1 MARLSRPSLIQTAED
16 HFDELDEEVTA
27 FMEEVENTEDLDIS
41 VKDYNGMI
49 KELLTTGSTELRKL
63 VAGLIMENRNEH
75 TAYLEKEAECI
86 SLEKQFHTE
95 LAEAKEQ
102 ILETERT
109 NRLLHAELR
118 RSEAEFKQLQEASRG
133 TSAAPS
139 SVTTE
144 YKVAYVMKGFDEK
157 PDKWAQQYYRH
168 DPEGVLK
175 SWKLFKAAINKH
187 FEDPDRIANQ
197 QEKLLSLQHNSSD
210 DLLDHITEFETL
222 CSQVD
227 WPESTKATLFL
238 KSLQPGLRGAIRRS
252 DINIEDYDKVKQKGL
267 RLEREYKESKKQHS
281 AARKGDR
288 KTSSKPKDTKPADG
302 SEDIRSE
309 HLRKGLCFNCN
320 EPGHIS
326 RDCNKPK
333 KDTKA
338 NPATKSV
345 AAVELPS
352 ENESLSTESEAES
365 HDLEFLKLNRFN
377 GLLDDLRTKLGIT
390 DNTSVSPEEPR
401 DIKSPTKDSGDDD
414 PNGRIE
420 KNDDPIGRIDDNDL
434 KDPAKDSDR
443 DEEEQQ
449 DAINA
454 AIRAAGITVTRMWT
468 PFHYKGRYEPKI
480 PKRFEDWRI
489 QVAAAFEED
498 QMSKHPFPQRLID
511 GDVELPEIY
520 EEFRDI
526 FEPSRMNQPLP
537 YRPEF
542 AHAINL
548 KPGLSP
554 PSLRQYHQS
563 ELELQITK
571 EKTDELMRRGFIR
584 RSQSSAGAPT
594 LFAAKKGAPDPRMC
608 CDYRI
613 LNGMTEKDRYP
624 LPLIDVLLDRV
635 RKAKYFVKLDL
646 RDGFHHIR
654 IRKGDEWKTAFK
666 TRYGLFEW
674 LVMPFGLCN
683 APATFQR
690 YIDQALHGL
699 IDEELIA
706 YLDDILIYGS
716 TLEEVQERTRH
727 CLQRLREWGLCV
739 KLRKCR
745 FHVQTVNFLGFQIS
759 PEGISMEEDL
769 IQTIQKWPVP
779 KRVRDVQAFIGT
791 AGFYRRFVPRF
802 SHIAKPLTDLTRK
815 GRQFDWGPKEQAAFE
830 RLKAEFVPGRILM
843 HFDPDRQIYV
853 YTDASN
859 DAASAILCQKDDN
872 ERMRP
877 VMIWSKKF
885 STSERKYSTPD
896 QELLAIVWGMERFRP
911 YVEGAR
917 YTVIVRSDHAN
928 LRNFMTTKDLKPLQV
943 RWAERLSRF
952 DFVIEHIQGHLN
964 PADGPSRRPDYVIED
979 EFPEEPKAF
988 LKFASASLRFE
999 QSPEPNQVEIAALA
1013 LSPDMEERI
1022 KEKLVT
1028 DETATEIYK
1037 DPPQGWEARNG
1048 LLFYHDRFY
1057 VPKDCQQNKA
1067 NTHLTFGRLEP
1078 LPPPE
1083 KPWSRIGIDLITDL
1097 PRTKY
1102 GHDCIQV
1109 HVDHFSKGIILAS
1122 TRKTAG
1128 AKEAAILTR
1137 KNVISKK
1144 GIPRSWIM
1152 DRDKRWLN
1160 SFWSQLGNDLRMEF
1174 NPSTAYHP
1182 QSDGQTER
1190 MNEVIEAY
1198 LRAFTNYL
1206 QDDWDE
1212 WLDMAEMAWCNSK
1225 HSALGVSP
1233 FFAEHGYDPD
1243 VEFVPEHPGRKIT
1256 DIDAAIY
1263 ADFMKELHEILR
1275 ENLQRAQETNKKY
1288 YDRKR
1293 ADMVFEVGDQV
1304 YLRTTNIRS
1313 QRPCKKLDRKKEG
1326 PFTIKRAINKN
1337 AYELDL
1343 PPQFKVHPVFHIELL
1358 EPYHPPVPGQEE
1370 NEEPEDLTRP
1380 TYVDGRKEYTVRA
1393 ITDAV
1398 RDENDQIRF
1407 RVRWEGCDEEEDTW
1421 EPFWH
1426 LTNCPERLD
1435 EFIRTH
1441 PDCPALPVRPDDM
1454 KPKSNRRSTRRV
1466 R

>member
-1 MARLSRPSLIQTAED
+1 MKPIR
-16 HFDELDEEVTA
+16 H
-27 FMEEVENTEDLDIS
+27 EEVEVQDIS
-41 VKDYNGMI
+41 GRKI
-49 KELLTTGSTELRKL
+49 ELGNSQVPVYRVRGRIPRFGIFEAEPICMPLGLSTDLVLGADWLRK
-63 VAGLIMENRNEH
+63 
-75 TAYLEKEAECI
+75 
-86 SLEKQFHTE
+86 
-95 LAEAKEQ
+95 
-102 ILETERT
+102 
-109 NRLLHAELR
+109 
-118 RSEAEFKQLQEASRG
+118 
-133 TSAAPS
+133 
-139 SVTTE
+139 
-144 YKVAYVMKGFDEK
+144 
-157 PDKWAQQYYRH
+157 
-168 DPEGVLK
+168 
-175 SWKLFKAAINKH
+175 
-187 FEDPDRIANQ
+187 
-197 QEKLLSLQHNSSD
+197 
-210 DLLDHITEFETL
+210 
-222 CSQVD
+222 
-227 WPESTKATLFL
+227 
-238 KSLQPGLRGAIRRS
+238 
-252 DINIEDYDKVKQKGL
+252 
-267 RLEREYKESKKQHS
+267 
-281 AARKGDR
+281 
-288 KTSSKPKDTKPADG
+288 
-302 SEDIRSE
+302 
-309 HLRKGLCFNCN
+309 
-320 EPGHIS
+320 
-326 RDCNKPK
+326 
-333 KDTKA
+333 
-338 NPATKSV
+338 
-345 AAVELPS
+345 
-352 ENESLSTESEAES
+352 
-365 HDLEFLKLNRFN
+365 N

-911 YVEGAR
+911 YVKGAR

-1057 VPKDCQQNKA
+1057 VPKDVRMEVFRRLHNAPLAGHMGQKRTLELIQRKYYWPRMKKDVEEYCLGCSQCQQNKA